1 MNRLLTILSIV
12 VLLGLFTGCDKYL
25 DLQPSQNI
33 DEKIALT
40 SDENV
45 KLVLQG
51 AYSQFALPGIYG
63 GNLLRNAELLGGNG
77 EIKWVGTYIDPRQL
91 FNKTMLSTNSEVE
104 VQWRDSYEVINTVN
118 NILSALPV
126 VKTADRG
133 RVEGEALFLRS
144 LMYFDLV
151 RFFADQYNFGAAN
164 TQLGVPLILT
174 PTGAIGPDNYV
185 TRNTVDEVYSRVLTD
200 LILAASEL
208 PEDNGVY
215 ASSGA
220 ANALLA
226 RVYLQKGDYAN
237 ARSAA
242 HRVISSGNYKLLNSY
257 EGDLA
262 TQGPLEGSY
271 VGVFN
276 EDINT
281 TEDIFATQIT
291 SQDRFS
297 SMTEFFSVPQYGGRD
312 GDIEILDGHLN
323 LYQVG
328 DTRFDLFFNGN
339 GSIETGKWNNQYG
352 VINLFR
358 LAEMY
363 LIRAE
368 CNIRL
373 GLPYVGPSPLLDYNA
388 IHTRAGLDAAGS
400 VTLDDILMERRLELA
415 FEGFKIHDLRRL
427 HQNVGSLPYNDPKLL
442 FPIPAR
448 ELEANPKLKTQQNP
462 GY

>member
-1 MNRLLTILSIV
+1 MNKLLSIISIV
-12 VLLGLFTGCDKYL
+12 ALLGLFTGCDKYL
-25 DLQPSQNI
+25 DLEPSQSVSEN
-33 DEKIALT
+33 IALT

-45 KLVLQG
+45 KVVLQG

-91 FNKTMLSTNSEVE
+91 FNKTILTTNSEVE

-118 NILSALPV
+118 NILSALGK
-126 VKTADRG
+126 VKEADRA
-133 RVEGEALFLRS
+133 RVEGEALFLRG

-151 RFFADQYNFGAAN
+151 RFFADQYQFGVAN
-164 TQLGVPLILT
+164 TQMGVPLVLT
-174 PTGAIGPDNYV
+174 PTGVLSETNFV
-185 TRNTVDEVYSRVLTD
+185 SRNTVDEVYNQVITD
-200 LILAASEL
+200 LLAAASEL
-208 PEDNGVY
+208 PEDNDVY

-226 RVYLQKGDYAN
+226 RVYLQKGDYAK
-237 ARSAA
+237 ARDAA
-242 HRVISSGNYKLLNSY
+242 NTVIGSDFYSLNTTY
-257 EGDLA
+257 A
-262 TQGPLEGSY
+262 A
-271 VGVFN
+271 VFN
-276 EDINT
+276 NDNNT
-281 TEDIFATQIT
+281 SEDIFATQIT

-297 SMTEFFSVPQYGGRD
+297 SMTEFFSVPEFGGRD
-312 GDIEILDGHLN
+312 GDIEILDGHLG
-323 LYQVG
+323 LYSDG
-328 DTRFDLFFNGN
+328 DKRLDLFFNGN
-339 GSIETGKWNNQYG
+339 GSIECGKWNNQYG
-352 VINLFR
+352 VINLIR

-373 GLPYVGPSPLLDYNA
+373 STNVGATPLEDYNT
-388 IHTRAGLDAAGS
+388 IHTRAGLDPALT
-400 VTLDDILMERRLELA
+400 VTLADILLERRLELA
-415 FEGFKIHDLRRL
+415 FEGFKIHDVRRL
-427 HQNVGSLPYNDPKLL
+427 HQNVGILPYNDPKLL

>member
-1 MNRLLTILSIV
+1 MNKLLSIISIV
-12 VLLGLFTGCDKYL
+12 ALLGLFTGCDKYL
-25 DLQPSQNI
+25 DLQPSQNV
-33 DEKIALT
+33 DENIALT

-45 KLVLQG
+45 KVVLQG

-91 FNKTMLSTNSEVE
+91 FNKTILTTNSEVE

-118 NILSALPV
+118 NILSALGK
-126 VKTADRG
+126 VKEADRA

-151 RFFADQYNFGAAN
+151 RFFADQYQFGVAN
-164 TQLGVPLILT
+164 TQMGVPLVLT
-174 PTGAIGPDNYV
+174 PTGVLSESNFV
-185 TRNTVDEVYSRVLTD
+185 TRNTVDEVYNQVIGD
-200 LILAASEL
+200 LISAASKL
-208 PEDNGVY
+208 PEENGFYAY

-226 RVYLQKGDYAN
+226 RVYLQKGDYAK
-237 ARSAA
+237 ARDAA
-242 HRVISSGNYKLLNSY
+242 NTVIGSDMYSLTPTYAAEFNNDNNS
-257 EGDLA
+257 
-262 TQGPLEGSY
+262 
-271 VGVFN
+271 
-276 EDINT
+276 

-297 SMTEFFSVPQYGGRD
+297 SMTEFFSVPEFGGRD
-312 GDIEILDGHLN
+312 GDIEILDGHLG
-323 LYQVG
+323 LYPEG
-328 DTRFDLFFNGN
+328 DKRLDLFFNGN
-339 GSIETGKWNNQYG
+339 GSIECGKWNNQYG
-352 VINLFR
+352 IINLIR

-373 GLPYVGPSPLLDYNA
+373 STNVGATPLEDFNT
-388 IHTRAGLDAAGS
+388 IHTRAGLDPVLT
-400 VTLDDILMERRLELA
+400 VTLADILLERRLELA
-415 FEGFKIHDLRRL
+415 FEGFKIHDVRRL
-427 HQNVGSLPYNDPKLL
+427 HQNVGILPYNDPKLL